1 MGEKN
6 LRKSRDKKVEY
17 QVVDLR
23 NFISSCWCFTWEYN
37 MLIPQGHIFKYIVRA
52 TLECSCSCKQL
63 VIKNKE
69 PKVRYKSKSNTGYIV
84 LKFVD

>member
-1 MGEKN
+1 
-6 LRKSRDKKVEY
+6 
-17 QVVDLR
+17 
-23 NFISSCWCFTWEYN
+23 